1 MKYFV
6 EGVSY
11 HVEVCGEGYPL
22 LLLHGFT
29 GRGSNWSPYCSILG
43 KNAHMIM
50 PDIIGHGLTDSPED
64 IQRFEIETVAKDI
77 FSIINQLGF
86 EKIDIHGYSM
96 GGRLALSMALLFPE
110 RVRKLILESASP
122 GLNSAVAREE
132 RRASD
137 LSLAQSI
144 KDNGIVEFVNYW
156 ENIPLFHS
164 QKKLSAQVQS
174 TIRKQRLTNSPEGL
188 ANSLIG
194 MGTGSQ
200 PSYWDRLHMIEAKVL
215 MIVGEYDEKFCR
227 IAFEMQKS
235 FKYGKIYKVPN
246 CGHAIHVELPEKF
259 GTIVNEFLL
268 NT

>member
-6 EGVSY
+6 EGISY
-11 HVEVCGEGYPL
+11 HVEVCGEGDPL

-29 GRGSNWSPYCSILG
+29 GKGSNWSSYCSSLG
-43 KNAHMIM
+43 EKAKLIM
-50 PDIIGHGLTDSPED
+50 PDIIGHGLTDSPD
-64 IQRFEIETVAKDI
+64 NSQRYNIESVATDL
-77 FSIINQLGF
+77 FFIISQLGY

-110 RVRKLILESASP
+110 RVRKLILESSSP
-122 GLNSAVAREE
+122 GLSSELDRDE

-137 LSLAQSI
+137 YLLAQAI
-144 KDNGIVEFVNYW
+144 KEKGIEEFVDHW
-156 ENIPLFHS
+156 ETIPLFQS
-164 QKKLSAQVQS
+164 QKALPDQVKS
-174 TIRKQRLTNSPEGL
+174 SIREQRITNNPIGL

-200 PSYWDRLHMIEAKVL
+200 PSYWDRLREVEADVL
-215 MIVGEYDEKFCR
+215 IMVGEYDEKFCR

-235 FKYGKIYKVPN
+235 LKYGKIYKVPN
-246 CGHAIHVELPEKF
+246 CGHAIHVEQPEKF